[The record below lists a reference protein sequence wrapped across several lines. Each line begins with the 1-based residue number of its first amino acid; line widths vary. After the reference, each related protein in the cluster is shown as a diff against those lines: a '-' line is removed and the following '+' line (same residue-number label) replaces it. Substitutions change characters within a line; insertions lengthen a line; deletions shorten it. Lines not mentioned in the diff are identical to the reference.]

1 MFPARSLSPS
11 RRGMMNHA
19 LARVLQTMGI
29 TGVEAESRESGG
41 FRHSL
46 YIPYAW
52 IPASARMTGAT
63 LRRVQQLV
71 PAEGLRCPRFS
82 NPPESPFAKVALGHR
97 GAAGCCREF
106 EGVPQVIFPS
116 PKSGGQGVE
125 RRTLRTTSLKG
136 TREMVEREIT
146 DSVQGSLRS

>member
-52 IPASARMTGAT
+52 IPSSARMTGTT

-71 PAEGLRCPRFS
+71 PAEGLGCPRFS
-82 NPPESPFAKVALGHR
+82 NPPESHFGRVGLGHR
-97 GAAGCCREF
+97 AAAECCREF
-106 EGVPQVIFPS
+106 EGVPQVHVCIPHDWG
-116 PKSGGQGVE
+116 PGGLK
-125 RRTLRTTSLKG
+125 TDSSDNLTKG
-136 TREMVEREIT
+136 TREMVERGST
-146 DSVQGSLRS
+146 DSVEGPLQS